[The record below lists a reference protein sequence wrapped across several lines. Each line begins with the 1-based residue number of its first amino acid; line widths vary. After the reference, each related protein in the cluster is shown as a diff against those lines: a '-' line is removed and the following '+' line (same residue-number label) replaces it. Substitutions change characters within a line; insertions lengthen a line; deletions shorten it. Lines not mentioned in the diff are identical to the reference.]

1 MTAAALIE
9 TRTTCP
15 YCGVGCGVIAQHDG
29 VQITGVRGDPD
40 HPANFGRL
48 CSKGANLHL
57 TTLPE
62 VAQTSRLLTPGM
74 RVERS
79 APMQTVSW
87 DSALDS
93 VAERIAQTVAE
104 HGPDSVGIYVSGQ
117 LLTEDYYAF
126 NKLTKALIG
135 TQNIDTNSRLC
146 MSSAVAGYKATLG
159 TDSVPCSY
167 EDIDHARVLFISGSN
182 TAFAHPVLYR
192 RIEAARAANPD
203 LKIIVVDPRRT
214 DTAAEAD
221 LHLPILPG
229 TDVMLYQ
236 GMLHIMLWESW
247 IDRVFIDARTEG
259 FDQLK
264 AQVRN
269 ATPAEV
275 ARVCGIDQAALLE
288 ATRLF
293 ATQGPTLSLY
303 CQGLNQSADGTH
315 KNAALINLHLATGQ
329 IGKPGAGPFSLTGQP
344 NAMGGREVG
353 GLANLLPAH
362 RDLSNPAHRAEVAA
376 FWGIDEVPTTRGK
389 TAVEMFEAARTGQIK
404 LLWIV
409 CTNPAHSLPNQQA
422 VHEAL
427 STVPCVIVQDAFA
440 SPATLRYAD
449 IVLPATPWAEKDGT
463 VTNSER
469 RISRQRAVLP
479 PMGEA
484 RHDWLIAAQVA
495 QNLAARWGRLQRG
508 FAWADSE
515 AVWNEWRELTRGTDC
530 DITGM
535 SYAMLDAA
543 PQQWPLREGEATGAA
558 RLFTD
563 GRFHTPSGR
572 ARFVAQG
579 YKPVADR
586 VDAQFPLALTTGR
599 LRDQWHGLS
608 RTGLVP
614 KLFAHAP
621 EPRIEMNGADMGR
634 RGLREGDLVAVESRR
649 GRQVLPVAASDAMR
663 SGQAF
668 MAMHWGEEYLGGAGT
683 HGVNSVTSDAIDP
696 VSRQPELKHAAVRV
710 SKLDL
715 SWRLVAHVTCN
726 LADLQ
731 PRLAELRSL
740 LLEVDYWA
748 LVPTTLG
755 ESAGITLRM
764 ANATRPPQ
772 PVLDALGIALNL
784 APDARLLRY
793 ADAQRGVE
801 RRLRV
806 VAQGSAGTDATGS
819 GARAISALW
828 LSGPQDALDA
838 EGWLRSFIDTRQDVS
853 RLGAALLA
861 GGSQAP
867 VPVQVRGAAV
877 CSCLGV
883 SEPAI
888 RACLAE
894 VKGTAQERLA
904 ALQARHH
911 CGTQCGSCLP
921 ELKRLVTQVQPAKA
935 MGVVSESVSGSL
947 VK

>member
-9 TRTTCP
+9 VRTTCP

-29 VQITGVRGDPD
+29 VQITGVHGDPD

-62 VAQTSRLLTPGM
+62 VAQTSRLLAPAM
-74 RVERS
+74 RRARTV
-79 APMQTVSW
+79 PMQTVASG
-87 DSALDS
+87 DALDA

-236 GMLHIMLWESW
+236 GMLHIMLWEGW
-247 IDRVFIDARTEG
+247 IDRAFIDAHTEG
-259 FDQLK
+259 FEPLK

-275 ARVCGIDQAALLE
+275 ARVCGIDQAVLLE

-409 CTNPAHSLPNQQA
+409 CTNPAHSLPNQAA

-427 STVPCVIVQDAFA
+427 SSVPCVIVQDAFA

-449 IVLPATPWAEKDGT
+449 ILLPATPWAEKDGT

-495 QNLAARWGRLQRG
+495 QRLAARWGRLHGG
-508 FAWADSE
+508 FDWADSE
-515 AVWNEWRELTRGTDC
+515 SVWNEWRELTRGTDC

-535 SYAMLDAA
+535 SYAMLEAA
-543 PQQWPLREGEATGAA
+543 PQQWPLREGETAGAA
-558 RLFTD
+558 RLFID
-563 GRFHTPSGR
+563 GRFNTPSGR
-572 ARFVAQG
+572 ARFVAQA

-586 VDAQFPLALTTGR
+586 IDAQYPLALTTGR

-621 EPRIEMNGADMGR
+621 EPRIEMNAADMGR
-634 RGLREGDLVAVESRR
+634 RGLREGDLVAVESLR
-649 GRQVLPVAASDAMR
+649 GRQVLMVAASDAVR

-668 MAMHWGEEYLGGAGT
+668 MAMHWGEEYLGGVGT

-710 SKLDL
+710 TRLDL
-715 SWRLVAHVTCN
+715 PWRLVAHVSCS
-726 LADLQ
+726 LAELQ
-731 PRLAELRSL
+731 PCLAKLRSL
-740 LLEVDYWA
+740 LQDADYWS

-764 ANATRPPQ
+764 ANTIRPVQ
-772 PVLDALGIALNL
+772 PVLDALGMVLDL

-806 VAQGSAGTDATGS
+806 VQDLAGTGAGGS
-819 GARAISALW
+819 STRTLSALW

-838 EGWLRSFIDTRQDVS
+838 EQWLRSFIDTRQDVS

-861 GGSQAP
+861 GGAHAP
-867 VPVQVRGAAV
+867 VPVQARGAAV

-883 SEPAI
+883 SEPTI

-894 VKGTAQERLA
+894 VAGTPHERLA
-904 ALQARHH
+904 ALQARHR

-921 ELKRLVTQVQPAKA
+921 ELKRLVLQVHPASA
-935 MGVVSESVSGSL
+935 MGVASESVAGTL